1 VSVRFLQIIF
11 RYVAAAEKH
20 SYYGLQINL
29 LKNSPGLTFSVLQPL
44 NDHHTSETQHASY
57 AKSVRSVLNVSV

>member
-1 VSVRFLQIIF
+1 VSVGFHLIEIPYRVSVRFLHIIF

-29 LKNSPGLTFSVLQPL
+29 LKNSPGLTFSVLQSL
-44 NDHHTSETQHASY
+44 NDHHTS
-57 AKSVRSVLNVSV
+57 